1 MPLIIL
7 CGLPSS
13 GKTRRVGELIAFLSQ
28 VCAGFKKMV
37 CAENLNQWVLQFI
50 KDSVGKILGESV
62 IVLRKDERKKGRYV
76 GRKEG
81 W

>member
-1 MPLIIL
+1 MRAAFQRENTQ
-7 CGLPSS
+7 S
-13 GKTRRVGELIAFLSQ
+13 GRAHRVSLSG
-28 VCAGFKKMV
+28 VCRIQKMV
-37 CAENLNQWVLQFI
+37 CAENLDQWVLQFI

-62 IVLRKDERKKGRYV
+62 IVLRKDERKKEGRYV